1 MTLDE
6 EIVQNKLI
14 NEISHIT
21 VDKIS
26 SMRDMT
32 ENKNKLVA
40 IIGQSDIQML
50 LDHDDCPKS
59 NITSLTRM
67 ALKEINS
74 NNTNWRVV
82 QQLIDEIG
90 IMK

>member
-14 NEISHIT
+14 NEIVHVT
-21 VDKIS
+21 FDKIS

-32 ENKNKLVA
+32 DNKDKLIAV
-40 IIGQSDIQML
+40 IGQSDIQML

-59 NITSLTRM
+59 NITSFTRM
-67 ALKEINS
+67 ALIEINI

>member
-14 NEISHIT
+14 NEISHVT

-32 ENKNKLVA
+32 ANKNKLVA
-40 IIGQSDIQML
+40 IIDQSDIQML

-67 ALKEINS
+67 ALNEINS